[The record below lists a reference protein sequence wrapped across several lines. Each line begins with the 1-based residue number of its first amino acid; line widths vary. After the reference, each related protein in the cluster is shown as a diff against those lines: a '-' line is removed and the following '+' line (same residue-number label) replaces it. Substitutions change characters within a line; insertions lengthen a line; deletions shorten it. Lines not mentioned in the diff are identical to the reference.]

1 MRVDLRQVVFALSD
15 ALDLVGIDHVG
26 HGKRVGVMAVECG
39 QRQGLD
45 EPELAFLFELGM
57 LHDIGVSSTRVHRLL
72 TGSFDWEG
80 TQEHCEIGA
89 ARLEGFGPL
98 ANMAL
103 PVLYHHTRWE
113 RLVAMEVPPRIAWQA
128 NLILLCDR
136 VDALATP
143 AYLENRVL
151 QHMTEIRAQIADR
164 KGSYFSPE
172 LVDLFLDASQSEAFW
187 LQLEPRGVQNY
198 LRDMLELEPAYQA
211 SIDELRQIAGIFAQ
225 IVDAKSP
232 FTAEH
237 STGVAGVTR
246 FLAERLSVSPEN
258 IEKLELAGL
267 LHDLGKLRVP
277 DEILDKPGKLDP
289 DERLVINAHSFET
302 YQLLR
307 NLPGFEEIA
316 LWAACH
322 HEEPGGSGYPFRL
335 KGEELSLEARILRV
349 ADIFQAMV
357 QHRPYRPGLSA
368 DELRAFFSRLVAE
381 GRADGRI
388 VAVLMTSLDQ
398 AIQAARSA

>member
-1 MRVDLRQVVFALSD
+1 
-15 ALDLVGIDHVG
+15 
-26 HGKRVGVMAVECG
+26 
-39 QRQGLD
+39 
-45 EPELAFLFELGM
+45 
-57 LHDIGVSSTRVHRLL
+57 
-72 TGSFDWEG
+72 
-80 TQEHCEIGA
+80 
-89 ARLEGFGPL
+89 
-98 ANMAL
+98 
-103 PVLYHHTRWE
+103 
-113 RLVAMEVPPRIAWQA
+113 
-128 NLILLCDR
+128 
-136 VDALATP
+136 
-143 AYLENRVL
+143 
-151 QHMTEIRAQIADR
+151 
-164 KGSYFSPE
+164 
-172 LVDLFLDASQSEAFW
+172 
-187 LQLEPRGVQNY
+187 
-198 LRDMLELEPAYQA
+198 MLELEPAYQA